1 MTAGTLADAC
11 AGLRLLRV
19 LSSSVFVLAAAG
31 CGPNVESD
39 PEVRNDHESLCAGG
53 LPAPVELHLP
63 SETLTFR
70 SGTVD
75 NGLVFSS
82 AADTCRELLVGP
94 VDDEQLFLNIY
105 FWPFE
110 RPFGRPRESIH
121 AGGMPPPPTAYLAN
135 MPTEGQTFYTT
146 EYSVGGWLEVDH
158 VVLGLTA
165 EKVGRVRGSFEVE
178 FADAPPISSS
188 FDVTGCKPVCYD

>member
-19 LSSSVFVLAAAG
+19 LSSSVFVLAAAA

-53 LPAPVELHLP
+53 LPAPVELHLRG
-63 SETLTFR
+63 ETLTFR
-70 SGTVD
+70 SGGAFD

-82 AADTCRELLVGP
+82 APDTCNKFNTVGQ
-94 VDDEQLFLNIY
+94 VYDYDFSFLQIN
-105 FWPFE
+105 FWPSHTQ
-110 RPFGRPRESIH
+110 REMIR
-121 AGGMPPPPTAYLAN
+121 AGGMPPGPTADVTII
-135 MPTEGQTFYTT
+135 PKGQSQLYPT
-146 EYSVGGWLEVDH
+146 EYSMGGWIDVDAID
-158 VVLGLTA
+158 LPISA
-165 EKVGRVRGSFEVE
+165 KKVGYVRGRFEVE

-188 FDVTGCKPVCYD
+188 FDVTGCKPICYE